1 MEQEVMAI
9 AEQVTALITVY
20 GLKVIGAVA
29 ILIVGCIAAKWVASA
44 TGRG

>member
-29 ILIVGCIAAKWVASA
+29 FSSLAGSPPN
-44 TGRG
+44 GF